1 MYCEQL
7 KDTSLIL
14 QNMGHN
20 GVGLTDSAAIDAL
33 IAEVREKFEIFKR
46 NLADL
51 RGVITEK
58 LK

>member
-7 KDTSLIL
+7 RDTSLIL
-14 QNMGHN
+14 QNMGHS

-33 IAEVREKFEIFKR
+33 LTEVKEKFEIFKR

-51 RGVITEK
+51 RVAISER